1 MLHEY
6 ALDPSVLTNWQ
17 SFRYFFENFGVSQG
31 RMISQYPKKW
41 KKMVY
46 EACAGCRD
54 VERSRIEQR
63 LADIDDRLLRTT
75 TIFDVAQPWLA
86 NAETNRKA
94 FRAVISTAN
103 PARHDNVI
111 IADDIS
117 DSDPLWYVEREKPV
131 LRTAQELANCA
142 GRLLEHAREVLF
154 IDPHFNPEMS
164 RYRNTLKAFLEK
176 IPEPG
181 KLKRIEYHVSNSLL
195 PVNFS
200 GSLLEHLP
208 RIMSRDVTITFIRW
222 QEAVRGSGGDSL
234 HPRYILTDRGGI
246 RFEHGLDEEL
256 GGPTADVSLLDNGLF
271 KARWDDYQKNPA
283 TYFDKAKSKPTFV
296 YVDEF
301 SVTGTR

>member
-17 SFRYFFENFGVSQG
+17 SFRYFFENFGVPQG

-41 KKMVY
+41 KKLVY
-46 EACAGCRD
+46 EACSGCRD
-54 VERSRIEQR
+54 IERSRIEQR
-63 LADIDDRLLRTT
+63 LADIDDRLFRTT
-75 TIFDVAQPWLA
+75 ALFDAALPWLV

-103 PARHDNVI
+103 PSRHDNII

-117 DSDPLWYVEREKPV
+117 DTDPLWRVDREKPV
-131 LRTAQELANCA
+131 LRTAQELAACA

-154 IDPHFNPEMS
+154 IDPHFDATKP

-181 KLKRIEYHVSNSLL
+181 KLKRIEYHVSNTLL
-195 PVNFS
+195 PGNFS
-200 GSLLEHLP
+200 GSLQEHLP

-222 QEAVRGSGGDSL
+222 QEANSGDSL

-246 RFEHGLDEEL
+246 RIEHGLDEEH
-256 GGPTADVSLLDNGLF
+256 GGPTADVSLLDSTLF
-271 KARWDDYQKNPA
+271 KSRWDDYQKNTA
-283 TYFDKAKSKPTFV
+283 AYFDKAKAKPTFV